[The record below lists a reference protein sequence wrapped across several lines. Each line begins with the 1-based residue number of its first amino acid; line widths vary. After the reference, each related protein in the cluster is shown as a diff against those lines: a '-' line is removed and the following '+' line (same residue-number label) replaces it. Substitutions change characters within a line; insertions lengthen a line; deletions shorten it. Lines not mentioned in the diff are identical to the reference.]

1 MSKPKTPGAQ
11 LRADVLKVYG
21 KLGGPE
27 YLRQLAELDPKLFS
41 QFLLKMIPS
50 ESAVTGA
57 DGGPV
62 SINVVTGWHGLQK
75 IRSKRRRGTTKTNQ
89 QSKTYATEKRI
100 IRKNDQRQHPA

>member
-62 SINVVTGWHGLQK
+62 SINVVTGVA
-75 IRSKRRRGTTKTNQ
+75 RSPEDPLEEVDRDDEDK
-89 QSKTYATEKRI
+89 STE
-100 IRKNDQRQHPA
+100 